1 MNNYDKNKESSYLQY
16 WYVNNLY
23 RWTMSQK
30 LLVNNFKWVK
40 DISKFDEGFIKS
52 YNEESDGEY
61 FLEVAVQYPENLHNL
76 FNDLPFCLKKL
87 KLKNQINWI
96 SIEKVHRIIRFN
108 QKALLK
114 SYIDMNTD
122 LRKKAKND
130 FQKYIFKLRNNSVFG
145 KTMENVRKQ
154 GDMKLVTTEKRRN
167 YLVSEPNCN
176 ITKSFFWKFVKSQNE
191 KDTGTY

>member
-76 FNDLPFCLKKL
+76 FNDLPFCL
-87 KLKNQINWI
+87 
-96 SIEKVHRIIRFN
+96 
-108 QKALLK
+108 
-114 SYIDMNTD
+114 
-122 LRKKAKND
+122 
-130 FQKYIFKLRNNSVFG
+130 
-145 KTMENVRKQ
+145 
-154 GDMKLVTTEKRRN
+154 
-167 YLVSEPNCN
+167 
-176 ITKSFFWKFVKSQNE
+176 
-191 KDTGTY
+191 

>member
-1 MNNYDKNKESSYLQY
+1 MNNCNKNKESSYLQY

-23 RWTMSQK
+23 RWAMSQK

-61 FLEVAVQYPENLHNL
+61 FLDVAVQYPENLHNL

-87 KLKNQINWI
+87 KLKSQINWI
-96 SIEKVHRIIRFN
+96 SIEKVHRIIKFN
-108 QKALLK
+108 KKALLK

-130 FQKYIFKLRNNSVFG
+130 FHKYIFKLRNKSVFG

-154 GDMKLVTTEKRRN
+154 RDMKLVTTEKRRN

-176 ITKSFFWKFVKSQNE
+176 ITKRFF
-191 KDTGTY
+191 